1 MLNNLKRCQFKR
13 VYNIHREKISNGQ
26 YPINLSHMTVKVKW
40 GGREVAV
47 LKVIQNFKL
56 GVQLSLMLMLR
67 SGLG

>member
-1 MLNNLKRCQFKR
+1 MLNNLKICQFKR

-26 YPINLSHMTVKVKW
+26 HPINLSNMTVKW

-47 LKVIQNFKL
+47 LKMIQNFKL